1 MTGTRRSVVLATLLS
16 AAAAAAEPGEPG
28 HDDDVRAIADVMSQP
43 PLAAVENSL
52 RAWAVER
59 STDFGVVLIEVL
71 GTIPLH
77 LHPDGNRRMFLL
89 EGRVR
94 MRGGDHEMD
103 MLPGDYMYLG
113 RSHHHKVWLAP
124 GSKRAL
130 LLLVDNPPTAAKN
143 IIWLDPAPE
152 MKMNPDQALSALRI
166 GDRCE
171 RAR

>member
-1 MTGTRRSVVLATLLS
+1 MTRARGFLVLTALFAVAGS
-16 AAAAAAEPGEPG
+16 AAETREAG
-28 HDDDVRAIADVMSQP
+28 HDDAVRAIADVMSQL

-59 STDFGVVLIEVL
+59 SADFGVVLIEVL

-124 GSKRAL
+124 GTKRAL
-130 LLLVDNPPTAAKN
+130 LMLVDNPPTSAKN
-143 IIWLDPAPE
+143 IVWLDPAPE

-166 GDRCE
+166 SDRCE
-171 RAR
+171 RAP